1 MGDFLKIFLVLCG
14 IVAAFF
20 VGKGY
25 GEQTFFASEDFKNI
39 AKTKEELN
47 YTRSELENAKVKL
60 QNIIN
65 SADRQKT
72 DELLAQILQVFLAD
86 LGIRIQNREAILDQ
100 AKGSTMALAP
110 VVEKA
115 PAKAPQLMTTLP
127 GLDAHASAENL
138 QQAETPRKQVSER
151 RLGQIKSNEWMLLNS
166 EFDSKLLKRV
176 TLRNVSSFL
185 ANANPE
191 INDCDSFIG
200 TFKGTLIGED
210 GSRQGSISFDL
221 RNEKDSFF
229 GKISW
234 MNSPHPPISIGIN
247 GNCGLTSEP
256 LAARFFT
263 LSDTMS
269 LQVYPLANGLELT
282 GNLYE
287 KRPGRFYRL
296 GTFRI
301 KKISF

>member
-1 MGDFLKIFLVLCG
+1 MCG

-72 DELLAQILQVFLAD
+72 EELLAQILQVFLAD
-86 LGIRIQNREAILDQ
+86 LGIRIQNREAILEQ
-100 AKGSTMALAP
+100 AKGSTLALAP
-110 VVEKA
+110 AVEGSNAKNSLPAASPVLAAHDPTEGQTQETAA
-115 PAKAPQLMTTLP
+115 PKNPK
-127 GLDAHASAENL
+127 N
-138 QQAETPRKQVSER
+138 ER

-176 TLRNVSSFL
+176 TLRNVSSYL
-185 ANANPE
+185 ASASPE
-191 INDCDSFIG
+191 INDCESFIG
-200 TFKGTLIGED
+200 NFKGSLIGED

-221 RNEKDSFF
+221 RNEEDSFF

-234 MNSPHPPISIGIN
+234 MNSPHPPVSMNIR

-256 LAARFFT
+256 LAARFFN
-263 LSDTMS
+263 LSENMS
-269 LQVYPLANGLELT
+269 LQVYPLANGAELI

-296 GTFRI
+296 GSFRI
-301 KKISF
+301 KKRSF